1 MGPFGFAHEKV
12 SLMAARTRG
21 QRLQVML
28 TPLELSKVDD
38 WRFIQ
43 RMPSRAAA
51 IRALLK
57 LGLVSQ
63 GIIVPFASGSQDS
76 SEGSSEK

>member
-1 MGPFGFAHEKV
+1 
-12 SLMAARTRG
+12 MAARTRG

-28 TPLELSKVDD
+28 TSLERSKVDD

-51 IRALLK
+51 VRALLE
-57 LGLVSQ
+57 LGL
-63 GIIVPFASGSQDS
+63 A
-76 SEGSSEK
+76 SEGIDIAPSASRSEDIPVAKGTEE

>member
-1 MGPFGFAHEKV
+1 
-12 SLMAARTRG
+12 MAARTRG

-28 TPLELSKVDD
+28 TVIELSKVDD

-51 IRALLK
+51 VRALLK
-57 LGLVSQ
+57 LGLASQ
-63 GIIVPFASGSQDS
+63 GIIVPFASGSQDF
-76 SEGSSEK
+76 SEGASKE

>member
-1 MGPFGFAHEKV
+1 
-12 SLMAARTRG
+12 MAARTRG

-28 TPLELSKVDD
+28 TALELSKVDD

-51 IRALLK
+51 VRL
-57 LGLVSQ
+57 
-63 GIIVPFASGSQDS
+63 
-76 SEGSSEK
+76 

>member
-1 MGPFGFAHEKV
+1 
-12 SLMAARTRG
+12 
-21 QRLQVML
+21 ML

-51 IRALLK
+51 VRALLR
-57 LGLVSQ
+57 LGLASQ
-63 GIIVPFASGSQDS
+63 GIVVPFASGSQDF
-76 SEGSSEK
+76 SEGASEE

>member
-1 MGPFGFAHEKV
+1 
-12 SLMAARTRG
+12 MAARTRG

-28 TPLELSKVDD
+28 TALELSKVDD

-51 IRALLK
+51 VRLCRGPLRAFDIAP
-57 LGLVSQ
+57 S
-63 GIIVPFASGSQDS
+63 ASR
-76 SEGSSEK
+76 SEDFPVANGTEE

>member
-1 MGPFGFAHEKV
+1 
-12 SLMAARTRG
+12 MAARTRG

-51 IRALLK
+51 VRALLK
-57 LGLVSQ
+57 LGLASQ
-63 GIIVPFASGSQDS
+63 GIIAPFASGSQDF
-76 SEGSSEK
+76 SEGASEK

>member
-1 MGPFGFAHEKV
+1 
-12 SLMAARTRG
+12 MADPTRG

-28 TPLELSKVDD
+28 TPLELMKVDD
-38 WRFIQ
+38 WRYNH

-57 LGLVSQ
+57 LGLASVDADLGRSGFKSQ
-63 GIIVPFASGSQDS
+63 GVGV
-76 SEGSSEK
+76 GSSKK